1 MILATN
7 RQMILGVLHQK
18 GRAMTGKPR
27 IRGEINVAL
36 NRLVRE
42 GVLAS
47 FKTNFDAESTPGW
60 VPEVTIAIPETADL
74 ARVLEQVDAAV
85 RPLGPVMVTWER
97 PVEADLGDAASSLV
111 AQKH

>member
-1 MILATN
+1 
-7 RQMILGVLHQK
+7 
-18 GRAMTGKPR
+18 MTGKPR

-42 GVLAS
+42 GVLGG

-60 VPEVTIAIPETADL
+60 VPEVTIMIPETADL
-74 ARVLEQVDAAV
+74 ARVLERVDTAV

-97 PVEADLGDAASSLV
+97 PVEADLSDAASSLV